1 MRIGEVAS
9 RAGVNVET
17 LRYYERRG
25 LLREPDRQPSGYR
38 SYGQES
44 VRLVRFIK
52 RAQELG
58 FTLSDIADLLR
69 LADGNRAESC
79 REVRGLAAA
88 KVDDI
93 DRRMATLGAMRASL
107 VALVETCGRGGRRRR
122 ECPLLEA
129 IEDEDRA
136 ARREP

>member
-9 RAGVNVET
+9 RAGVHVET

-38 SYGQES
+38 SYGGES
-44 VRLVRFIK
+44 VKLVRFIK

-58 FTLSDIADLLR
+58 FTLADIEDLLK
-69 LADGNRAESC
+69 LAEGRGPESYRQVRA
-79 REVRGLAAA
+79 LAAA
-88 KVDDI
+88 KIEDM
-93 DRRMATLGAMRASL
+93 DRRIATLTAMRASL
-107 VALVETCGRGGRRRR
+107 LALVRTCSRSGRRR

-129 IEDEDRA
+129 IEETA
-136 ARREP
+136 